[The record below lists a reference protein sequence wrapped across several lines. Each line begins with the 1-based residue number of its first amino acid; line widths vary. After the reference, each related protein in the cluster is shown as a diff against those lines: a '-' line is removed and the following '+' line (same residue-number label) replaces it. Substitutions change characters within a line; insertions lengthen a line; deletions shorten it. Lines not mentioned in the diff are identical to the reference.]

1 MIHLTICWSMLI
13 FQQQH
18 LGGLLKE
25 IVHDFQNHAFFSS
38 LHVNVLSSFVL
49 KINWHGNKIQ
59 NHKFTNG
66 MKVMSLFVFRYEIK
80 LG

>member
-25 IVHDFQNHAFFSS
+25 IVHDFQ
-38 LHVNVLSSFVL
+38 
-49 KINWHGNKIQ
+49 
-59 NHKFTNG
+59 T
-66 MKVMSLFVFRYEIK
+66 MLFLAVYMLMF
-80 LG
+80 